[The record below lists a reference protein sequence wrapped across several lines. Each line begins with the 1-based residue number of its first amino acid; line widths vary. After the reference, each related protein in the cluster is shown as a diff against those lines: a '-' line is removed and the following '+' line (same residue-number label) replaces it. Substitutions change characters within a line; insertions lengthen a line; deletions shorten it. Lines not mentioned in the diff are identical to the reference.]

1 LAPRGV
7 IDLNRIQALSLLL
20 LAACSSKVDEQ
31 VLPAASSAPP
41 ADTTDPNS
49 LVEGEAE
56 IFGMRLPSRA
66 SVNRRTPL
74 AAGAQIPW
82 QFDRVANYFR
92 ERVDAEA
99 VEVGP
104 RNTIFRRAKIK
115 GDPSGDTYNIVVKR
129 TGHTAE
135 VAFRKEMRR
144 NGDAPTEDP
153 TPGGELVVDDLPTR
167 PTASAL
173 PTASAS
179 AAPLPPRKP

>member
-41 ADTTDPNS
+41 ADSIDPNS

-56 IFGMRLPSRA
+56 IFGMRLPTRA

-74 AAGAQIPW
+74 SAGAQIPW

-92 ERVDAEA
+92 ERLDAEA
-99 VEVGP
+99 IEVGP
-104 RNTIFRRAKIK
+104 RNTIFRHAKIK
-115 GDPSGDTYNIVVKR
+115 GDTSGDTYNVVVKR

-135 VAFRKEMRR
+135 VAFRKDARR
-144 NGDAPTEDP
+144 NGSAPSEDP
-153 TPGGELVVDDLPTR
+153 TPGGELAADDLPTH
-167 PTASAL
+167 PHQSA
-173 PTASAS
+173 AVSAS
-179 AAPLPPRKP
+179 AQPTPPGKP